1 MNTREFVLPQ
11 RESNSRSRVL
21 LNRAA
26 RLWRAMLLR
35 IVAVGAICQ
44 GLAGVTGVRD
54 AWAAAKGQAVE
65 EKYQRLVATA
75 TPDQIAKEALAAA
88 NGDRANEELEA
99 LGKALAVEAGKAA
112 AVLEALAGD
121 ASVAA
126 ATVRAELL
134 VAVARGDE
142 TPAWARKGR
151 TTKPAEMTTDELGRR
166 AAELLDHADPF
177 VRGLA
182 EWAIAI
188 RLGAEYEGAE
198 ENVGGRRLA
207 KEWPGPD
214 SPAWYQRWAAIGPD
228 AALELD
234 YVRQAAALG
243 WHRNSAE
250 LLKSAA
256 TLVERAQH
264 LLTYCEQNGTPE
276 QAALCRAHAC

>member
-11 RESNSRSRVL
+11 RESNSRSAAGPQPQRCCRTVQKSARKRITSRDNWRSRVL

-26 RLWRAMLLR
+26 RLWRAKLLR

-54 AWAAAKGQAVE
+54 AWAATKGQAVE

-75 TPDQIAKEALAAA
+75 QAEQIAKEALAAA
-88 NGDRANEELEA
+88 NGERANEELEA
-99 LGKALAVEAGKAA
+99 LGKVLAVEAGKAA

-121 ASVAA
+121 AAVAA

-151 TTKPAEMTTDELGRR
+151 TAKPAEMKTDELGRC
-166 AAELLDHADPF
+166 AAELLEHPDPF

-188 RLGAEYEGAE
+188 RLGAEHEGAE
-198 ENVGGRRLA
+198 ENVGGR
-207 KEWPGPD
+207 
-214 SPAWYQRWAAIGPD
+214 
-228 AALELD
+228 
-234 YVRQAAALG
+234 
-243 WHRNSAE
+243 
-250 LLKSAA
+250 
-256 TLVERAQH
+256 
-264 LLTYCEQNGTPE
+264 
-276 QAALCRAHAC
+276 